1 LEDVMAIK
9 DGVLSVDD
17 LRAQLAA
24 RQLRQQVV
32 MVAGMGEVLVREL
45 TASEQ
50 IEVGGLMAALYQPG
64 MSKTELVTA
73 VTGKGGAM
81 APAMLLAAAF
91 GLGLGREGV
100 ALLERSPEMVNVVA
114 PVVFSL
120 SGLGDEGNVKKNLVE

>member
-1 LEDVMAIK
+1 MAIK

-50 IEVGGLMAALYQPG
+50 IEVGGLMAAKFKPG
-64 MSKTELVTA
+64 MSKKELVTA
-73 VTGKGGAM
+73 VMAGTGEM

-91 GLGLGREGV
+91 GLGLGREDV
-100 ALLERSPEMVNVVA
+100 ALLERSPEMVNAVA

-120 SGLGDEGNVKKNLVE
+120 SGLGDEANVKKNSVE